1 MIVETVQ
8 AIKPM
13 KSTKPMILTN
23 FLSFMFCSSF
33 FFLRLH
39 LAAIKTE
46 QAHFFNNTYK
56 MRRKKI
62 IAVF

>member
-33 FFLRLH
+33 FSCVCIWLQLKRNKH
-39 LAAIKTE
+39 T
-46 QAHFFNNTYK
+46 FFNNTYK